1 MPGRVL
7 PDSAVDI
14 LNNIELR
21 LDNLESYGWVIAP
34 GGLLT
39 CLDASYR
46 TRILIGTMSDGKSG
60 IRIYDSSG
68 TLQNDFT
75 HS

>member
-7 PDSAVDI
+7 PDSAVEI

-34 GGLLT
+34 GGLLKIQ
-39 CLDASYR
+39 DSSYR
-46 TRILIGTMSDGKSG
+46 DRVLIGQMTDGKCG

-68 TLQNDFT
+68 TLQNDLT

>member
-1 MPGRVL
+1 MPGRIL

-14 LNNIELR
+14 LNNVELR
-21 LDNLESYGWVIAP
+21 LDNLESFGWVIAP

-39 CLDASYR
+39 VLDSSYR
-46 TRILIGTMSDGKSG
+46 TRILIGTMTDSKVG

-68 TLQNDFT
+68 TLQNDYT